1 MRTIYIVNELNEAD
15 CNYNECHG
23 VFPTKEL
30 ADKKALEIF
39 ETAKNCISQCEFN
52 DELRVWNSTEMISI
66 NIDTCQIEEESTVF
80 YSLNEEDL
88 DVTLESQFSPCQL
101 ELMYKNFSKQD
112 MIEILR
118 TKLEIDFVEEIE
130 AVIRYRVLDKAIE
143 KETESESIYI

>member
-1 MRTIYIVNELNEAD
+1 MKTIYIVNEVD

-23 VFPTKEL
+23 AFPTKEL
-30 ADKKALEIF
+30 ADKKALELF
-39 ETAKNCISQCEFN
+39 EIAKNCISGCEFN

-66 NIDTCQIEEESTVF
+66 NIDTCQIEEEESTVF

-118 TKLEIDFVEEIE
+118 TKLEINFVEEIE

-143 KETESESIYI
+143 KETESESVYI